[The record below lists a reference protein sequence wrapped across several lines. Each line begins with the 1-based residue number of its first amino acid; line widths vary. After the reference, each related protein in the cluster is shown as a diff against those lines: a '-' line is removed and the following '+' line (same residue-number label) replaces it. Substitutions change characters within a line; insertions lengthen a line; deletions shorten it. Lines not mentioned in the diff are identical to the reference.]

1 MTWNPFKFQYSAT
14 YLSEDGN
21 DAVLELRKGTTSEV
35 IRFPK
40 SLLPLDLMPGSNF
53 ILKIEDSLSAQESET
68 KTMQKLLEE
77 LIQ

>member
-40 SLLPLDLMPGSNF
+40 SLLPLEAVPGSQF
-53 ILKIEDSLSAQESET
+53 TLKLEDPETAQGSET

-77 LIQ
+77 LIR